1 MAEQYDGVTIKLGLN
16 TANIDRGM
24 QALSRKMKTLN
35 SEMKSHLSAFDMAE
49 KSSDKYSGKIKILNK
64 QLETQGQKVASAENK
79 LKSLKGEQTKA
90 NEKIAESSQKLKAEK
105 ATLDTLNQTLSRHN
119 SKLNQTKAAY
129 DKADADLK
137 RYKSDLDLLK
147 AKHQEAGASV
157 KTLKNKLTELTNSN
171 KQNTAEFKRTQAQLN
186 VVESEYKQLG
196 AEVDKANLKYRSQK
210 KTVEETKQAHQ
221 KMSQTVDKET
231 QQLKV
236 DIKEQEKVV
245 NGAEQAH
252 QKLQKR
258 ISGLPASIDKAEKA
272 VHQEKA
278 TFNSLQ
284 RQLKNTEA
292 EYERYKQ
299 ENSRTAQV
307 TNRAKEATSALTTQ
321 LKRSL
326 NQFKATG
333 SSVSSY
339 QTRIN
344 DLKNAYT
351 QLKNNIAMLNHEHRR
366 LSGEQ
371 GRNSEAARQLADK
384 INVEKI
390 KMNELSGEIK
400 RTEGSLKQFEREQK
414 IAASLSATPAGR
426 AVQSIN
432 KYQDRLRDTANTMKS
447 VGRTSMIYM
456 TTPIVAGMGGAVK
469 ASIDWEDALAGVAK
483 TTDMTGKELSQM
495 GNEIADMSNRL
506 PFAATEIAGVAEA
519 AGQLGVKKS
528 SIMDFTKTMLDL
540 SVATNMTADEASVQF
555 ARFANAAGMPIDDVD
570 RLGSA
575 VVNLGNNTATT
586 EKEIIDMGQR
596 LAGAGAQAGFSADEI
611 MSISAAMSS
620 VGIESEAGGTAMT
633 QIFNK
638 MTKAAAS
645 GGSELDAFADTA
657 GMSGEQFAK
666 TWENNPTKALSAF
679 IEGLSHTSGGA
690 KGVQSALESVGITG
704 IREADTVR
712 RMANNHEVL
721 DDALKVGKDGWKE
734 NNALTDEAAIRYET
748 LKSKLKTLKN
758 NFVNL
763 GKEIGDA
770 VSPAVGWLADKLSAA
785 FKGLQNSS
793 NGTKI
798 FVAALGGILATLPP
812 VLFLAGGF
820 AGALVNIAKLLSGIP
835 ALAGVFS
842 VLTGPIGI
850 TVAAVAALGTAF
862 VIAYKKSETFRN
874 VVHTVIDPVVEGVKK
889 LWFTVKNVFTGIKN
903 LFQGNDDLGGKL
915 LNKLFP
921 PGVVEAISNTID
933 FIKEK
938 FTVVFGA
945 VSDFAHKIGETLSTF
960 WEENETQI
968 IEALTN
974 IKNFIQPIIE
984 AIKNI
989 IVGAANIIKSIVVGA
1004 MMIIWN
1010 IMKFIW
1016 PAIEWLIKSVWENVK
1031 GIISGAL
1038 DVILGIVKIFST
1050 LFTGDWKGLWDSI
1063 VQVLKG
1069 VVQVIWNLVQLWFV
1083 GKILKLFKVFGRFVV
1098 GIFRGIWKKVVSI
1111 FIKMKDGVVRIATV
1125 IKNGVLKVFTA
1136 LKNTTVKIFT
1146 IVKNFLIKVWTTIK
1160 NKVVSLAQRLWNGI
1174 KKIWHTLK
1182 TVTIKLFTTIKN
1194 FLIKVWTAIK
1204 NKVINLV
1211 KGLWS
1216 GIKRVWHTLKT
1227 VTIKLF
1233 TSVKNFLVKIWTTIK
1248 NRVVLVVKKL
1258 WDGIRRV
1265 WLNLTKG
1272 YRKIFNK
1279 FKAYFINLWEKIKSS
1294 VIDIVSKLWNR
1305 VKNIFNNM
1313 KDGLEGIIDKIK
1325 DHIGGMVKAIKKG
1338 LNGLIKGLN
1347 WVGDKLNLPK
1357 IPKLSKGTQK
1367 INRKI
1372 RTTHDGKLKSGT
1384 MATVGDKGRGNGK
1397 GRDGRRE
1404 LIQYPNGRTAI
1415 TPAKDTHTYLPKGSR
1430 VVNGKQRQSV
1440 EGPPFSTGT
1449 LPRFSKGS
1457 WFGKTKDW
1465 VGDKVSNIGS
1475 AIGNGAKMLADK
1487 VGDVMDYV
1495 EHPGKLLD
1503 KVLST
1508 LGVDFKSITKGMG
1521 MVGEITR
1528 AAWKRIKK
1536 AAIQWI
1542 KDGFDSMAGDGSVF
1556 DGYDILQPYSAPP
1569 KPPNPNYPFNGG
1581 VHHGVDYDMPVGTD
1595 VRTPMAGKVRN
1606 WYDSYGGGNS
1616 VTVAKGKTYLWFM
1629 HLSKQLKK
1637 TGEQV
1642 KAGQLIGKSGNS
1654 GSQTNYRHLHFQVN
1668 QGGEANKY
1676 STDPIPWL
1684 KKHDKTGGGKRKP
1697 SEWRST
1703 IEKAAKR
1710 MKVSPSEAQINGII
1724 AQIQRES
1731 GGDPGITQGNIG
1743 DINNAKGTPA
1753 QGLLQ
1758 FVPSTFKSF
1767 AVKGHTNINNGYDQL
1782 LAFFNNSNWANDIQ
1796 YGKSGWGPR
1805 GHRRFATGGLI
1816 RQPGFY
1822 QLAEQKW
1829 PEWVIP
1835 TDPKRRTD
1843 AQKLL
1848 ALAGKDIMS
1857 GRRNKRPNNFNSS
1870 SVQYNETDKKDNKM
1884 LEIMAQQLRET
1895 QKQVELL
1902 TRLVASNQR
1911 LEDKP
1916 SGFSEKDISRAQGD
1930 RYRLNAYELGGI

>member
-49 KSSDKYSGKIKILNK
+49 KSSDKYNGKIKILNK

-196 AEVDKANLKYRSQK
+196 AEVDKANLKYRSQR

-307 TNRAKEATSALTTQ
+307 TNRAKEAISALTTQ

-344 DLKNAYT
+344 DLKNAHT

-456 TTPIVAGMGGAVK
+456 TAPIVAGMGGAVK

-758 NFVNL
+758 NFVNF

-960 WEENETQI
+960 WEENGTQI

-984 AIKNI
+984 AIKN
-989 IVGAANIIKSIVVGA
+989 IVVGA

-1069 VVQVIWNLVQLWFV
+1069 VVQVIWNLVQLWFI
-1083 GKILKLFKVFGRFVV
+1083 GKILKLFKVFGRFAV

-1125 IKNGVLKVFTA
+1125 IKNGVLKVFIT

-1194 FLIKVWTAIK
+1194 FLVKVWTAIK
-1204 NKVINLV
+1204 NKAINLV

-1272 YRKIFNK
+1272 SRKIFNK

-1313 KDGLEGIIDKIK
+1313 KDGLESIIDKIK

-1440 EGPPFSTGT
+1440 EGAPFSTGT

-1916 SGFSEKDISRAQGD
+1916 SGLSEKDISRAQGD

>member
-1 MAEQYDGVTIKLGLN
+1 MAEQYEGVTIKLGLN

-49 KSSDKYSGKIKILNK
+49 KSSDKYNGKIKILNK

-79 LKSLKGEQTKA
+79 LKSLKDEQTKA

-196 AEVDKANLKYRSQK
+196 AEVDKADLKYRSQK

-258 ISGLPASIDKAEKA
+258 ISGLPASIDKAERA

-307 TNRAKEATSALTTQ
+307 TNRAKEAISALTTQ

-344 DLKNAYT
+344 DLKNAHT

-432 KYQDRLRDTANTMKS
+432 KYQDKLRDASNTMKA

-456 TTPIVAGMGGAVK
+456 TAPIVAGMGGAVK
-469 ASIDWEDALAGVAK
+469 ASIDWEDALTGVAK

-495 GNEIADMSNRL
+495 GDKITDMSNKM
-506 PFAATEIAGVAEA
+506 PFAANEIAGVAEA

-528 SIMDFTKTMLDL
+528 SILDFTKTMMDL
-540 SVATNMTADEASVQF
+540 SVATNMTADEAATQF
-555 ARFANAAGMPIDDVD
+555 AKFANAAGMPIDNVD

-586 EKEIIDMGQR
+586 EKDIVNMGQR

-611 MSISAAMSS
+611 MSIAAAMSS
-620 VGIESEAGGTAMT
+620 VGIEAEAGGTAMT

-645 GGSELDAFADTA
+645 GGDELKGFAETS
-657 GMSGEQFAK
+657 GMSAEQFAQ

-679 IEGLSHTSGGA
+679 VKGLGNTKGGA
-690 KGVQSALESVGITG
+690 KGVQKALEQVGISG

-712 RMANNHEVL
+712 RMANNHKVL
-721 DDALKVGKDGWKE
+721 DDALKVGSEGWKE
-734 NNALTDEAAIRYET
+734 NNALTNEAQQRYDT
-748 LKSKLKTLKN
+748 LKSKLIVLKN
-758 NFVNL
+758 NFVNF
-763 GKEIGDA
+763 GREIGA
-770 VSPAVGWLADKLSAA
+770 TLEPILSPIISKLSDV
-785 FKGLQNSS
+785 FKGFQGASK
-793 NGTKI
+793 GTKL
-798 FVAALGGILATLPP
+798 FVVGLGGLAAVLPP
-812 VLFLAGGF
+812 IILLAGGF
-820 AGALVNIAKLLSGIP
+820 AGALLNITKVLTGIP
-835 ALAGVFS
+835 KMASVFS
-842 VLTGPIGI
+842 VLTNPIGI
-850 TVAAVAALGTAF
+850 AVAAIAALGTAF

-874 VVHTVIDPVVEGVKK
+874 IVHTVIDPVIEGVKRLWGNIK
-889 LWFTVKNVFTGIKN
+889 LLFQGIKN
-903 LFQGNDDLGGKL
+903 LYQGNDDLGGKL

-960 WEENETQI
+960 WEENGTQI

-1010 IMKFIW
+1010 IMKSIW
-1016 PAIEWLIKSVWENVK
+1016 PAIELLIKSVWGNIK

-1038 DVILGIVKIFST
+1038 DIILGTVKIFST
-1050 LFTGDWKGLWDSI
+1050 LFTGDWKGLWNSI

-1069 VVQVIWNLVQLWFV
+1069 IVQVIWNLVQLWFV
-1083 GKILKLFKVFGRFVV
+1083 GKILKLFKVFGKLVAGV
-1098 GIFRGIWKKVVSI
+1098 FRGLWKQVVSI
-1111 FIKMKDGVVRIATV
+1111 FIKMKDSVVRIATA
-1125 IKNGVLKVFTA
+1125 IKNGVLKAFTA
-1136 LKNTTVKIFT
+1136 IKNTTVKLFT

-1160 NKVVSLAQRLWNGI
+1160 NKVVNLAQRLRNEI

-1194 FLIKVWTAIK
+1194 FLIKIWTTIK
-1204 NKVINLV
+1204 NKVVNLV
-1211 KGLWS
+1211 RRLWN
-1216 GIKRVWHTLKT
+1216 GIKKVWHTLKT

-1258 WDGIRRV
+1258 WNGIRRV

-1272 YRKIFNK
+1272 SRKIFNK
-1279 FKAYFINLWEKIKSS
+1279 FKAYFINLWEKIKST

-1305 VKNIFNNM
+1305 VKRIFNNM
-1313 KDGLEGIIDKIK
+1313 KDGLKGIIDKIK
-1325 DHIGGMVKAIKKG
+1325 GHIGGMVKAIKKG

-1404 LIQYPNGRTAI
+1404 LIQYPNGRTVI

-1440 EGPPFSTGT
+1440 EGAPFSTGT

-1556 DGYDILQPYSAPP
+1556 DGYDILQRYSAPP

-1595 VRTPMAGKVRN
+1595 VRTPMSGKVKN

-1642 KAGQLIGKSGNS
+1642 KAGQLIGKSGNT
-1654 GSQTNYRHLHFQVN
+1654 GSLTNYRHLHFQVN

-1743 DINNAKGTPA
+1743 DINNRNGTPA

-1758 FVPSTFKSF
+1758 FVPATFKSF
-1767 AVKGHTNINNGYDQL
+1767 AVKGHTNINSGYDQL

-1796 YGKSGWGPR
+1796 YGNSGWGPR

-1857 GRRNKRPNNFNSS
+1857 GKRNRRPSHFNSS
-1870 SVQYNETDKKDNKM
+1870 SVKYNETDRKDNKM
-1884 LEIMAQQLRET
+1884 IEIMAQQLRET

-1911 LEDKP
+1911 LENKP
-1916 SGFSEKDISRAQGD
+1916 NGFNERDVSQAQGD
-1930 RYRLNAYELGGI
+1930 RYRLDAYSLGGI